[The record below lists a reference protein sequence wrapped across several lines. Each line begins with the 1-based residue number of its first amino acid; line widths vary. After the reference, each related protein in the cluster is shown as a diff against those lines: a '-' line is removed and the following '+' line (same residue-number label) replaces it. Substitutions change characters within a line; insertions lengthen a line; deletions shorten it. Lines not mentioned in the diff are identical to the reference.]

1 MLTTQSISLVITTPE
16 TETVNFTVSSIN
28 QTIANGSVTAGTPT
42 TISDSTLLSYH
53 VNSESERYKGLLVTA
68 EMGKKISVAVA
79 MSHFDDYSA
88 GVYVSYPAL
97 VYPVNSYVY
106 YAVSVGTDE
115 ATSYSS
121 LLLVSGN
128 NNTNIRITPTV
139 AVMIPSSLT
148 QSGIQTVLNAGQ
160 SITIQLQYLET
171 LLLKPAEATVDLTGT
186 KVESSNPISVFSG
199 HTCGFI
205 PVGQFACD
213 FVGEQIP
220 PVASWGNEFL
230 VQSFYNR
237 ESGYILKLI
246 GSKNNTNVNVS
257 CDNGNS
263 YSLSLQEGGVLS
275 QTIPQTS
282 CYINSTSPILI
293 AQFSQAQF
301 ADSSFSS
308 YAMSIIPP
316 LHQYP
321 SNVTSFPIISLLGAP
336 VSVNLVVLAADDSSQ
351 IRLNGSRL
359 PSLSSSSWK
368 HYNSSVGG
376 CYVFNSYSLS
386 VDTGEISVWSNN
398 SNDKILA
405 MVYGLQQF
413 VGYSYTGNL
422 YLKPTEGMYIED
434 YIFKIIVHISCVF
447 VLCVSKLFFVACFLL
462 CQANYTLDTATC
474 TCVLSNS
481 QNVCQGMNC
490 SDCKLFNFEC

>member
-1 MLTTQSISLVITTPE
+1 MLTTQFISLVITTPE
-16 TETVNFTVSSIN
+16 TETVNFTVSSLTR
-28 QTIANGSVTAGTPT
+28 TIANGIVTAGTST
-42 TISDSTLLSYH
+42 TISDSALLSYH
-53 VNSESERYKGLLVTA
+53 VNSESERYKGLLVNT

-88 GVYVSYPAL
+88 GVYVNYPAL

-115 ATSYSS
+115 STSYSS

-128 NNTNIRITPTV
+128 NNTNITITPTV
-139 AVMIPSSLT
+139 TVTIPSSLT
-148 QSGIQTVLNAGQ
+148 QSGDEVNLNAGQ

-171 LLLKPAEATVDLTGT
+171 LLLKPVAARADLTGT
-186 KVESSNPISVFSG
+186 KVESSNPISVYSG

-246 GSKNNTNVNVS
+246 GSQNHTNVNVS

-263 YSLSLQEGGVLS
+263 ISLSLHKGCVLS

-282 CYINSTSPILI
+282 CYISSTSPVLV
-293 AQFSQAQF
+293 AQFSLAQF

-308 YAMSIIPP
+308 YGDPAMTIIPP
-316 LHQYP
+316 LHQYA

-336 VSVNLVVLAADDSSQ
+336 VSVNLVVLAADNSSQ
-351 IRLNGSRL
+351 IRLNGTFL
-359 PSLSSSSWK
+359 PSLMSNSWK

-386 VDTGEISVWSNN
+386 GSEISVWSNN

-422 YLKPTEGMYIED
+422 DLKPTEGMCAVYVVKH
-434 YIFKIIVHISCVF
+434 YF
-447 VLCVSKLFFVACFLL
+447 V
-462 CQANYTLDTATC
+462 
-474 TCVLSNS
+474 
-481 QNVCQGMNC
+481 
-490 SDCKLFNFEC
+490 

>member
-1 MLTTQSISLVITTPE
+1 MLTTQFISLVITTPE
-16 TETVNFTVSSIN
+16 TETVSFTVSSLT

-42 TISDSTLLSYH
+42 TISDTTLLSYH
-53 VNSESERYKGLLVTA
+53 VNSESERYKGLLVNA

-79 MSHFDDYSA
+79 MSHSGDYSA
-88 GVYVSYPAL
+88 GVYVNYPAL

-115 ATSYSS
+115 STSYSS

-128 NNTNIRITPTV
+128 NNTNIKITPTATV
-139 AVMIPSSLT
+139 TIPSSLT

-171 LLLKPAEATVDLTGT
+171 LLLKPVAARADLTGT
-186 KVESSNPISVFSG
+186 KVHSSNPISVYSG

-205 PVGQFACD
+205 PVGQFDCD

-246 GSKNNTNVNVS
+246 GSQNNTGIDIM
-257 CDNGNS
+257 CDNGNTF
-263 YSLSLQEGGVLS
+263 SLSIQENGVLS
-275 QTIPQTS
+275 QTISQTS
-282 CYINSTSPILI
+282 CYINSTSPILV
-293 AQFSQAQF
+293 AQFSLAQF

-308 YAMSIIPP
+308 YGDPAMTIIPP

-351 IRLNGSRL
+351 IQLHGSHL

-368 HYNSSVGG
+368 HYNSSFGG

-386 VDTGEISVWSNN
+386 GSGEISVWSNN

-422 YLKPTEGMYIED
+422 DLKPTEGMCAVYALLCFNVCA
-434 YIFKIIVHISCVF
+434 YY
-447 VLCVSKLFFVACFLL
+447 LCV
-462 CQANYTLDTATC
+462 
-474 TCVLSNS
+474 
-481 QNVCQGMNC
+481 
-490 SDCKLFNFEC
+490 